1 MEIKPV
7 ASISVSFWP
16 FQRNAY
22 YAIKI
27 LLGICAVDYRGD
39 EQYPTPDTPGLIVD
53 DVSCFKQSRICL
65 LNSSFDRFS
74 LCMKLW

>member
-1 MEIKPV
+1 MEMNPV

-22 YAIKI
+22 YEIKI

-39 EQYPTPDTPGLIVD
+39 EQHSTPDTPGLIVD
-53 DVSCFKQSRICL
+53 DVNFFKQSRIYL

-74 LCMKLW
+74 L